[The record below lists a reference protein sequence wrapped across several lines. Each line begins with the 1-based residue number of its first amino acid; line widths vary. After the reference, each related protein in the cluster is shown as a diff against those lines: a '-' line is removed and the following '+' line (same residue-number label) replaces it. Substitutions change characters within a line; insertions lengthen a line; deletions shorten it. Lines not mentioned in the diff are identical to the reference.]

1 MSGLQ
6 FPVSHLKPREQ
17 RVLFSQSRPSSQQTS
32 PKISAYSILDF
43 IKTFPKS
50 SHKPIP
56 KAPDSRGDDL
66 ILRYKLFMFQT
77 FHPVTNTSW

>member
-1 MSGLQ
+1 MGFSFPFPSETQRAKGLV
-6 FPVSHLKPREQ
+6 FT
-17 RVLFSQSRPSSQQTS
+17 VLSKLPADF

-43 IKTFPKS
+43 IKIFPKS

-56 KAPDSRGDDL
+56 KDSRGDDL

>member
-1 MSGLQ
+1 MGFSFPFPSETQRAKGLV
-6 FPVSHLKPREQ
+6 FTV
-17 RVLFSQSRPSSQQTS
+17 PSKLPADF

-66 ILRYKLFMFQT
+66 ILR
-77 FHPVTNTSW
+77 PV